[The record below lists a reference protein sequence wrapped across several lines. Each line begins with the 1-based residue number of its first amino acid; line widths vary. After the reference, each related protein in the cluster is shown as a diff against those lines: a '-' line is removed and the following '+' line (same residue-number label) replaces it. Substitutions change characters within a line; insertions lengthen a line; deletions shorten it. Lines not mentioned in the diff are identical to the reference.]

1 MLWLVPLLLAAAEP
15 NPPPWPS
22 SVQVFG
28 PTDAP
33 ATIEFKVKAAY
44 AINGGQP
51 DLGQFSS
58 QRFVFMFKPG
68 SYAVEV
74 PVGYYTQV
82 LGLGTSPSEVIFTSS
97 KGVYSQEFHGHK
109 CPNMTF

>member
-1 MLWLVPLLLAAAEP
+1 MLWLLPVLLAAEP
-15 NPPPWPS
+15 NPPAWPS
-22 SVQVFG
+22 TVQVFG

-33 ATIEFKVKAAY
+33 ATIESKVNQAY

-51 DLGQFSS
+51 DRGQFSS
-58 QRFVFMFKPG
+58 HRFAFLFKPG

-82 LGLGTSPSEVIFTSS
+82 LGLGASPAEVIFTSS
-97 KGVYSQEFHGHK
+97 KGVYSQEFRGHRRR
-109 CPNMTF
+109 